1 MQQHKYIKLKEA
13 DLGQQSFSKIT
24 GSGSGSFSKIRI
36 RMDPNQS
43 KKSGS

>member
-24 GSGSGSFSKIRI
+24 GSGSFSKIRI
-36 RMDPNQS
+36 RLDPNQS
-43 KKSGS
+43 KKSGSGS